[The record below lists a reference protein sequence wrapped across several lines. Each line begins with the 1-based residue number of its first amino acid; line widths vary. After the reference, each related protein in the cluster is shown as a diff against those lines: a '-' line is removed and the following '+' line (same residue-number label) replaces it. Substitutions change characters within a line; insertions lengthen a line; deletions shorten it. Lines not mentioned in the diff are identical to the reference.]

1 MKYIYAIVKIPM
13 ELTSN
18 GKCNMLSDRIH
29 TTIEPCHDLPPI
41 NEDHTK
47 GIYEQIQQIIE
58 VSPLTNVD
66 NNTSSNVDDID
77 HIIKESDSE
86 PAPEPASS
94 PAPAP
99 EPEPAPEPA
108 PASSPAPAPAPEQK
122 QETSSESEPVQIK
135 LILNTPHNSSDH
147 KHNMTF
153 RNTKIKQNKSKKIKP
168 SRV

>member
-13 ELTSN
+13 ELATN

-29 TTIEPCHDLPPI
+29 TLIEPCDVLPPI

-66 NNTSSNVDDID
+66 HDTDDG
-77 HIIKESDSE
+77 IKESEPPSESQTEQKPEAPSE
-86 PAPEPASS
+86 PPSEPLS
-94 PAPAP
+94 
-99 EPEPAPEPA
+99 EPPSEPPSEPQT
-108 PASSPAPAPAPEQK
+108 EQK
-122 QETSSESEPVQIK
+122 PEAPSEPVQIK
-135 LILNTPHNSSDH
+135 LIMNTPHNSSDH

-153 RNTKIKQNKSKKIKP
+153 RNSKIKQNKTKKVKP
-168 SRV
+168 GSV

>member
-13 ELTSN
+13 ELTTN

-29 TTIEPCHDLPPI
+29 TVIEPCDDLPPI

-66 NNTSSNVDDID
+66 HDTDDC
-77 HIIKESDSE
+77 IKKSE
-86 PAPEPASS
+86 PPSESQT
-94 PAPAP
+94 
-99 EPEPAPEPA
+99 
-108 PASSPAPAPAPEQK
+108 EQK
-122 QETSSESEPVQIK
+122 PEAPSEPQTEQKPEAPSEPVQIK
-135 LILNTPHNSSDH
+135 LIMNTPHNSSDH

-153 RNTKIKQNKSKKIKP
+153 RNSKIKQNKTKKVK
-168 SRV
+168 SGSV

>member
-13 ELTSN
+13 ELATN

-29 TTIEPCHDLPPI
+29 TVIEPCDDLPPI

-66 NNTSSNVDDID
+66 HDTDDG
-77 HIIKESDSE
+77 IKESEPPSESQTEQKPEAPSE
-86 PAPEPASS
+86 PPSEPQT
-94 PAPAP
+94 
-99 EPEPAPEPA
+99 
-108 PASSPAPAPAPEQK
+108 EQK
-122 QETSSESEPVQIK
+122 PEAPYEPPFEPVQIK
-135 LILNTPHNSSDH
+135 LIMNTPHNSSDH

-153 RNTKIKQNKSKKIKP
+153 RNSKIKQNKTKKVK
-168 SRV
+168 SGSV